1 MAVKPAEHRNRSRS
15 EEPGDRSIE
24 HKEGEY
30 DLHAREVQEEVRA
43 PPAHHTVDDLGVW
56 LVGSDARKCGS
67 GLPTFVFI
75 AYTEILPPADRILVQ
90 TRHTDAIML
99 YVYAY
104 AHNETSSQ
112 VRMLMGKAAQVYN
125 SRRGVKTKDGIP
137 TG

>member
-1 MAVKPAEHRNRSRS
+1 MR
-15 EEPGDRSIE
+15 
-24 HKEGEY
+24 
-30 DLHAREVQEEVRA
+30 
-43 PPAHHTVDDLGVW
+43 
-56 LVGSDARKCGS
+56 
-67 GLPTFVFI
+67 
-75 AYTEILPPADRILVQ
+75 EILPPADRILVQ